1 MTAPLQRF
9 AEVVSRV
16 LDVAHAH
23 RQPAQR
29 VERFGRQD
37 VVLEIAGDLVA
48 PLAQLARPGRLV
60 AVMHDDREPPQRL
73 GEDRLLTTP
82 LRGGD
87 RAFVAAYGFGDTRRT
102 FAAAR
107 FVQQLSRAAPNGGRV
122 RSDLS
127 WTGDGDRGHDTITM
141 RSRNRRSD

>member
-1 MTAPLQRF
+1 MCDGVDQLASDVREHAQVQLDTRPELARVTAPLQRF

-29 VERFGRQD
+29 VERFSRQD

-48 PLAQLARPGRLV
+48 PLAQVARPGRLV
-60 AVMHDDREPPQRL
+60 AVMHDDGEPPERL

-82 LRGGD
+82 LRG
-87 RAFVAAYGFGDTRRT
+87 
-102 FAAAR
+102 
-107 FVQQLSRAAPNGGRV
+107 
-122 RSDLS
+122 
-127 WTGDGDRGHDTITM
+127 
-141 RSRNRRSD
+141 